1 MVFKHIERLCIVI
14 IKHLD
19 LRIIKDY
26 IAEMFLMFCMCV
38 ADMQLSFYC

>member
-1 MVFKHIERLCIVI
+1 MVFKHFEKLSIVI

-19 LRIIKDY
+19 LRMIKDY
-26 IAEMFLMFCMCV
+26 LPEMFLMFCVCV